1 MNFGIALK
9 AFRKQQKLSLDGL
22 ATKLDVSRGTIV
34 NWENQVS
41 SPSFETCKALHSMGM
56 NFISLLKSEEDINL
70 DKKDAE
76 NLALKLTSII
86 EEELNRRVYGVNLLD
101 KLNDTN
107 RTKLNFIIE
116 HLLKLDSTHQ
126 EAFLGQTID
135 DLDAF
140 SRLSDKYS
148 IESKHMK

>member
-22 ATKLDVSRGTIV
+22 ASKLDVSRGTIV

-41 SPSFETCKALHSMGM
+41 SPSFETCKDLHSMGM
-56 NFISLLKSEEDINL
+56 NFISLLKSDVDISL

-76 NLALKLTSII
+76 NLAKKLTGFI
-86 EEELNRRVYGVNLLD
+86 EEELNRRVYGINLLD
-101 KLNDTN
+101 RLNDTN
-107 RTKLNFIIE
+107 RAKLNFIIDQ
-116 HLLKLDSTHQ
+116 LLKLDSTHQ
-126 EAFLGQTID
+126 EAFLVQTVE

-140 SRLSDKYS
+140 SRLSEKYS
-148 IESKHMK
+148 IESKNMK